1 MIARWFSRFVVSL
14 IVPLIFGFFLGCA
27 TLPSHETGNPV
38 AKPDEKQKTETSSSL
53 ASPKTTTSN
62 KAVNETSP
70 SPPVDK
76 EQVSDSSTANGAES
90 KDTNTKDSEEMTSEE
105 LLESALEDCETAN
118 ALWERGDL
126 DGAIEALDKAYSA
139 ILKVNADDDPNLLQ
153 QKEDLRLSIS
163 KRIVEVYASR
173 YTVAKGTGKAIP
185 LVMNDYVRKEIE
197 SFKTRERDF
206 FMSAYRRS
214 GRYRPLII
222 KALQEA
228 GFPEELSWLPLIESG
243 YKIRAQSSARAL
255 GMWQFIA
262 STGYRFGLKR
272 DRWIDERMDFEKS
285 TQAAIAYLRELHQ
298 IFGDW
303 TTALA
308 AYNCGEYTVL
318 NRIKTQKIDYLDN
331 FWDLYQKLP
340 RETAAYVPR
349 FMAVLHIVNNPSAY
363 GMDLPPPDKEMEWDE
378 VMVNKQVELKTIAGA
393 VDVPQEELEEMNA
406 ELRQNLTP
414 ESSYSLKVPAGKADL
429 LMAKI
434 DSIPAWCPPT
444 IVYRIHRV
452 RKGESVKSV
461 SARYKADPDDVIALN
476 NLRRNGRLR
485 VGMRLRIPVKV
496 AKSAPKPKVASE
508 RQSGAQGKDVRYEVR
523 QGDSLFQIANRYNT
537 TIKDIQSY
545 NGLES
550 TNLQLGQVLLIPPA
564 SQEDCPP
571 FKTRSYTVKEGDS
584 PFLIAKRYQM
594 NLADFLRINN
604 LTTRSTI
611 FPGQELL
618 LTTN

>member
-14 IVPLIFGFFLGCA
+14 IVPLLFTFFSGCV
-27 TLPSHETGNPV
+27 TLPSYGTGDPV
-38 AKPDEKQKTETSSSL
+38 TKPDEQKKTESSSAVTAPKTITSNDTVADNDASSPAGKDN
-53 ASPKTTTSN
+53 ASP
-62 KAVNETSP
+62 AP
-70 SPPVDK
+70 M
-76 EQVSDSSTANGAES
+76 AEAAEA
-90 KDTNTKDSEEMTSEE
+90 KDTGAKGSDEMTDEE
-105 LLESALEDCETAN
+105 LLDSALEDCETAN
-118 ALWERGDL
+118 DLWQRGDL
-126 DGAIEALDKAYSA
+126 DSAIEALDKAYST
-139 ILKVNADDDPNLLQ
+139 ILKVNADDDPNLSQ
-153 QKEDLRLSIS
+153 QKEDLRLTIS

-173 YTVAKGTGKAIP
+173 YTVATGTAKAIP
-185 LVMNDYVRKEIE
+185 LAMNNYVMREIE

-206 FMSAYRRS
+206 FMNAYRRS
-214 GRYRPLII
+214 GRYRPLLI
-222 KALQEA
+222 KALREA
-228 GFPEELSWLPLIESG
+228 GFPEELSWLPLLESG
-243 YKIRAQSSARAL
+243 YRVRAYSSARAL

-318 NRIKTQKIDYLDN
+318 NRIKTQKINYMDN

-363 GMDLPPPDKEMEWDE
+363 GMDLPPPDKEMEWQE
-378 VMVNKQVELKTIAGA
+378 VTVNKQIELKTIAENL
-393 VDVPQEELEEMNA
+393 DVPREELEEMNA

-414 ESSYSLKVPAGKADL
+414 DSAYPLKVPVGKGEL
-429 LMAKI
+429 LLAKI
-434 DSIPAWCPPT
+434 DSIPAWCPPAIT
-444 IVYRIHRV
+444 YRIHRV
-452 RKGESVKSV
+452 RRGESLSSISTKY
-461 SARYKADPDDVIALN
+461 RADPDDIIALN
-476 NLRRNGRLR
+476 NLRRNGRLKI
-485 VGMRLRIPVKV
+485 GMRLRIPTR
-496 AKSAPKPKVASE
+496 VASSRSKASVASAKQVAGQE
-508 RQSGAQGKDVRYEVR
+508 KAVKYEVK
-523 QGDSLFQIANRYNT
+523 QGDSLYEIANRFNT
-537 TIKDIQSY
+537 TVKDIQSY
-545 NGLES
+545 NGLKS
-550 TNLQLGQVLLIPPA
+550 TILQLGQVLLIPPG
-564 SQEDCPP
+564 SEESRPSD
-571 FKTRSYTVKEGDS
+571 KTKSYTVKGGDS